1 MSPHPGI
8 FTLRPGPAGTLA
20 PRPPITRPHGSRP
33 VLGKLVGVHGGQEAR
48 APWVGELTP
57 AQGGNV

>member
-8 FTLRPGPAGTLA
+8 FTLAL
-20 PRPPITRPHGSRP
+20 RPPITRPHGSRP
-33 VLGKLVGVHGGQEAR
+33 ALGKLVGVHGGQEAR